1 MEERVQASLVALR
14 KIMRATDQHA
24 RRLAKHTGLTPPQ
37 WLVLQI
43 VGDESETT
51 PKVIAERARI
61 SQATVTA
68 LLDKLQKAGLVERTR
83 GQSDRRQIWV
93 TLTNAGRETR
103 SSAPD
108 ALQDLFAAQFETLAG
123 WEKAMIVAAL
133 ERVVM
138 LLNAQEIDAA
148 PVLHSADIHG

>member
-14 KIMRATDQHA
+14 KIMRATDRHA

-43 VGDESETT
+43 VGDEGETT
-51 PKVIAERARI
+51 PKVIAEKARI

-68 LLDKLQKAGLVERTR
+68 LLDKLQNSRLVERTR
-83 GQSDRRQIWV
+83 GQSDRRQVWV
-93 TLTNAGRETR
+93 TLTQAGRETR
-103 SSAPD
+103 NSAPD
-108 ALQDLFAAQFETLAG
+108 ALQDLFATQFETLED
-123 WEKAMIVAAL
+123 WEQAMVVAAL

-148 PVLHSADIHG
+148 PVLHSTDIDR